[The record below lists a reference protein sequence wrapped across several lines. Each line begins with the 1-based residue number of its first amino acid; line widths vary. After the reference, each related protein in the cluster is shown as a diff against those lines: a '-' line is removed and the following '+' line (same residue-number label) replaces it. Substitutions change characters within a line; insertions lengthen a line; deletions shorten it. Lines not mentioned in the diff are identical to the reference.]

1 MIEFEAENI
10 RIRPM
15 KLDDLAEIE
24 EIEKAEYTHPWTIGN
39 FSDSLASG
47 YDCLVCQLQEKVIGY
62 AVQMFVVGESQILN
76 ITLGSKF
83 QRLGYGRTLLER
95 MVAHARDHD
104 ATVMLLEVRESNK
117 PAIGFYEA
125 MGFTRNGRRPNY
137 YQIAR
142 GREDAVLME
151 RAV

>member
-1 MIEFEAENI
+1 VIEFEAENI

-95 MVAHARDHD
+95 LVAHARDHD

-117 PAIGFYEA
+117 SAIGFYEA

>member
-1 MIEFEAENI
+1 MIEFETGNI

-15 KLDDLAEIE
+15 SLDDLAEIE
-24 EIEKAEYTHPWTIGN
+24 EIEKAVYTHPWTMGN
-39 FSDSLASG
+39 FSDSLSSG

-62 AVQMFVVGESQILN
+62 AVQMLAVGESQILN
-76 ITLGSKF
+76 ITLGSEF
-83 QRLGYGRTLLER
+83 QRLGYGRALLER
-95 MVAHARDHD
+95 LVAHARDHD

-117 PAIGFYEA
+117 SAIGFYEA

-137 YQIAR
+137 YQIDR

>member
-1 MIEFEAENI
+1 VIEFEAENI

-24 EIEKAEYTHPWTIGN
+24 KIEKAEYTHPWTVGN

-83 QRLGYGRTLLER
+83 QRLGYGRALLER
-95 MVAHARDHD
+95 LVAHARDHD

-117 PAIGFYEA
+117 SAIGFYEA

>member
-24 EIEKAEYTHPWTIGN
+24 KIEKAEYTHPWTVGN

-62 AVQMFVVGESQILN
+62 AVQMLVVGESQILN

-83 QRLGYGRTLLER
+83 QRLGYGRALLER
-95 MVAHARDHD
+95 LVAHARDHD
-104 ATVMLLEVRESNK
+104 ATVMLLEVRESNQ
-117 PAIGFYEA
+117 PSIGFYEA
-125 MGFTRNGRRPNY
+125 MGFTRNGRRPNN
-137 YQIAR
+137 YQISQ

>member
-1 MIEFEAENI
+1 VIEFETENI

-15 KLDDLAEIE
+15 SLDDLAEIE
-24 EIEKAEYTHPWTIGN
+24 EIEKAVYTHPWTMGN

-76 ITLGSKF
+76 ITLGSEF
-83 QRLGYGRTLLER
+83 QRLGYGRALLER
-95 MVAHARDHD
+95 LESHARDHD

-137 YQIAR
+137 YQIDR

>member
-1 MIEFEAENI
+1 VTKFAGENI
-10 RIRPM
+10 QIRPM
-15 KLDDLAEIE
+15 SFDDLAEIE

-95 MVAHARDHD
+95 LVAHARDHD
-104 ATVMLLEVRESNK
+104 AT
-117 PAIGFYEA
+117 
-125 MGFTRNGRRPNY
+125 
-137 YQIAR
+137 
-142 GREDAVLME
+142 DAFRSQRIE
-151 RAV
+151 

>member
-1 MIEFEAENI
+1 VIEFETGNI

-15 KLDDLAEIE
+15 SLDDLAEIE
-24 EIEKAEYTHPWTIGN
+24 EIEKAVYTHPWTIGN

-62 AVQMFVVGESQILN
+62 AVQMLAVGESQILN
-76 ITLGSKF
+76 ITLGSEF
-83 QRLGYGRTLLER
+83 QRLGYGRALLER
-95 MVAHARDHD
+95 LVAHARDHD

-137 YQIAR
+137 YQIAQ